1 MLGTLGAGYL
11 LGWLWPELHNS
22 GPQLLIWGFCISTV
36 LVYQFTFAVN
46 SLGHRVGTRRFET
59 NDASHNNWWLALA
72 MLGEGWHIN
81 HHKFPSGARSGFRL
95 WELDPTWLV
104 LRALRRIGWYE
115 TCGLCRP
122 RSWPR
127 AGTARRP
134 RGKPRR
140 CRLPGKVP
148 VSEPKQRASRW
159 LTGASPGMLLAGRDG
174 PRSDQTGRR
183 VAVRHST
190 TRARRGMD
198 LAEAIVGCPFR
209 GLVSSG

>member
-95 WELDPTWLV
+95 WSWIRP
-104 LRALRRIGWYE
+104 GWYS
-115 TCGLCRP
+115 GRFGG
-122 RSWPR
+122 S
-127 AGTARRP
+127 AGTRP
-134 RGKPRR
+134 AACAAHDPGREPAPHGGPGVSLAGAGSPGR
-140 CRLPGKVP
+140 CR
-148 VSEPKQRASRW
+148 
-159 LTGASPGMLLAGRDG
+159 
-174 PRSDQTGRR
+174 
-183 VAVRHST
+183 
-190 TRARRGMD
+190 
-198 LAEAIVGCPFR
+198 
-209 GLVSSG
+209 